1 MASTNHNSSFSHSFC
16 PLIAK
21 QTLISSMGMEPTC
34 VDTSLNLNVIPSPHI
49 AEEVLVEELRRLSNE
64 NKRLTETLKHVCENY
79 VALQKHLNEFSQLRN
94 ANFDKEAGTVPSLK
108 RKAESVNLFG
118 INNYTECS
126 TITEEETF
134 KRPKHSTEPKVS
146 KVLTR
151 TDASDTGLYVRDGY
165 QWRKYGQKV
174 TRDNP
179 SPRAYF
185 KCSYAPSCPVK
196 KKVQRSVEDP
206 SVLGPIVTLDLVQS
220 KVVDINAQN
229 SSFQQF
235 LVQQMATSL
244 TRDPNFTA
252 ALASAISGRILDDT
266 SVETLEAKLQ
276 RVKEDN
282 RTLRVMLETLSSKC
296 EKLQSH
302 LQEIN
307 NEEQQVG
314 TKSDQSG
321 SVLLAR
327 PEFSMAQ
334 KPSQIFF
341 KTHPKDNSLMV
352 KDGYQ
357 WKKYGQ
363 KKVTKDN
370 PSPRAY
376 FKCSLAPSCPVKK
389 RVQRSIQDKSI
400 LVATYEG
407 KHNHGVFHDLLKPS
421 SSIPETSIMINN
433 LPMTNMPNDKDT
445 NDRGSKSKIE
455 GYASPL
461 VKDPDFIMPLA
472 EAVVHSLK
480 SQTYKQVGLNLNL
493 GLPEPHL

>member
-1 MASTNHNSSFSHSFC
+1 MIYNDQISTSKTNKPRLSFLYRLSLYPGLQQLLVVVKNPPPQSAMMLMW
-16 PLIAK
+16 PLINSIESAY
-21 QTLISSMGMEPTC
+21 LWFS
-34 VDTSLNLNVIPSPHI
+34 
-49 AEEVLVEELRRLSNE
+49 RRI
-64 NKRLTETLKHVCENY
+64 RVM
-79 VALQKHLNEFSQLRN
+79 
-94 ANFDKEAGTVPSLK
+94 
-108 RKAESVNLFG
+108 
-118 INNYTECS
+118 
-126 TITEEETF
+126 
-134 KRPKHSTEPKVS
+134 
-146 KVLTR
+146 
-151 TDASDTGLYVRDGY
+151 
-165 QWRKYGQKV
+165 
-174 TRDNP
+174 
-179 SPRAYF
+179 
-185 KCSYAPSCPVK
+185 
-196 KKVQRSVEDP
+196 
-206 SVLGPIVTLDLVQS
+206 
-220 KVVDINAQN
+220 KVV
-229 SSFQQF
+229 
-235 LVQQMATSL
+235 
-244 TRDPNFTA
+244 
-252 ALASAISGRILDDT
+252 
-266 SVETLEAKLQ
+266 
-276 RVKEDN
+276 
-282 RTLRVMLETLSSKC
+282 ETLSSKC

-302 LQEIN
+302 FQEIN
-307 NEEQQVG
+307 NEEQKVG

-376 FKCSLAPSCPVKK
+376 FECSLAPSCSNLKK
-389 RVQRSIQDKSI
+389 VQRSIQDKSI

-433 LPMTNMPNDKDT
+433 LPITNMPNDKDT
-445 NDRGSKSKIE
+445 LNIDLALCNSDQTDIRLCDDVKQQNHRGSKSKIE
-455 GYASPL
+455 EYVTPL

-472 EAVVHSLK
+472 EAVAHSLK

>member
-1 MASTNHNSSFSHSFC
+1 
-16 PLIAK
+16 
-21 QTLISSMGMEPTC
+21 MGPGRERP
-34 VDTSLNLNVIPSPHI
+34 
-49 AEEVLVEELRRLSNE
+49 ERERR
-64 NKRLTETLKHVCENY
+64 
-79 VALQKHLNEFSQLRN
+79 
-94 ANFDKEAGTVPSLK
+94 
-108 RKAESVNLFG
+108 
-118 INNYTECS
+118 
-126 TITEEETF
+126 
-134 KRPKHSTEPKVS
+134 
-146 KVLTR
+146 
-151 TDASDTGLYVRDGY
+151 
-165 QWRKYGQKV
+165 
-174 TRDNP
+174 
-179 SPRAYF
+179 
-185 KCSYAPSCPVK
+185 
-196 KKVQRSVEDP
+196 
-206 SVLGPIVTLDLVQS
+206 
-220 KVVDINAQN
+220 
-229 SSFQQF
+229 
-235 LVQQMATSL
+235 
-244 TRDPNFTA
+244 
-252 ALASAISGRILDDT
+252 
-266 SVETLEAKLQ
+266 VETLEAKLQ

-321 SVLLAR
+321 S
-327 PEFSMAQ
+327 
-334 KPSQIFF
+334 
-341 KTHPKDNSLMV
+341 MV

-445 NDRGSKSKIE
+445 VNIDLALCNWDQTDIRLCDEMLSNRTTVAAKAK
-455 GYASPL
+455 L
-461 VKDPDFIMPLA
+461 KDM
-472 EAVVHSLK
+472 
-480 SQTYKQVGLNLNL
+480 QVL
-493 GLPEPHL
+493 

>member
-1 MASTNHNSSFSHSFC
+1 
-16 PLIAK
+16 
-21 QTLISSMGMEPTC
+21 MGMEPTC

-196 KKVQRSVEDP
+196 KK
-206 SVLGPIVTLDLVQS
+206 S

-266 SVETLEAKLQ
+266 SV
-276 RVKEDN
+276 
-282 RTLRVMLETLSSKC
+282 
-296 EKLQSH
+296 
-302 LQEIN
+302 
-307 NEEQQVG
+307 G
-314 TKSDQSG
+314 
-321 SVLLAR
+321 
-327 PEFSMAQ
+327 
-334 KPSQIFF
+334 
-341 KTHPKDNSLMV
+341 
-352 KDGYQ
+352 
-357 WKKYGQ
+357 
-363 KKVTKDN
+363 
-370 PSPRAY
+370 
-376 FKCSLAPSCPVKK
+376 K
-389 RVQRSIQDKSI
+389 R
-400 LVATYEG
+400 
-407 KHNHGVFHDLLKPS
+407 
-421 SSIPETSIMINN
+421 
-433 LPMTNMPNDKDT
+433 
-445 NDRGSKSKIE
+445 
-455 GYASPL
+455 
-461 VKDPDFIMPLA
+461 
-472 EAVVHSLK
+472 
-480 SQTYKQVGLNLNL
+480 
-493 GLPEPHL
+493 

>member
-1 MASTNHNSSFSHSFC
+1 
-16 PLIAK
+16 
-21 QTLISSMGMEPTC
+21 
-34 VDTSLNLNVIPSPHI
+34 
-49 AEEVLVEELRRLSNE
+49 
-64 NKRLTETLKHVCENY
+64 
-79 VALQKHLNEFSQLRN
+79 
-94 ANFDKEAGTVPSLK
+94 
-108 RKAESVNLFG
+108 
-118 INNYTECS
+118 
-126 TITEEETF
+126 
-134 KRPKHSTEPKVS
+134 
-146 KVLTR
+146 
-151 TDASDTGLYVRDGY
+151 
-165 QWRKYGQKV
+165 
-174 TRDNP
+174 
-179 SPRAYF
+179 
-185 KCSYAPSCPVK
+185 
-196 KKVQRSVEDP
+196 
-206 SVLGPIVTLDLVQS
+206 
-220 KVVDINAQN
+220 
-229 SSFQQF
+229 
-235 LVQQMATSL
+235 
-244 TRDPNFTA
+244 
-252 ALASAISGRILDDT
+252 
-266 SVETLEAKLQ
+266 VETLEAKLQ

-445 NDRGSKSKIE
+445 VNIDLALCNWDQTDIRLCDDVKQQNDRGSKSKIE
-455 GYASPL
+455 GYVSPL